1 MGFRENGESIGC
13 RVYREYRECMRCRDH
28 EDYKILRVK
37 SRDIKSIRYR
47 V

>member
-13 RVYREYRECMRCRDH
+13 RVYEECRECKRVY

-37 SRDIKSIRYR
+37 SVRY
-47 V
+47 

>member
-1 MGFRENGESIGC
+1 MKRMGFRENGESIGC
-13 RVYREYRECMRCRDH
+13 GECMRCRVY